1 MIGLPTFCLPGTN
14 ARDIG
19 KAMQDR
25 GESVR
30 ELTEFPQMTTG
41 APSPLILA
49 DENRLALAYY
59 LNATASSADGSF
71 ATIRSRNPAADVE
84 PVAFVKV
91 EFTAIRFGYP
101 NDEGLIGHRLF
112 EKGLRAYGVWE
123 VLNSDWPVELERAN
137 RKHPE
142 HFPGLFDGLQHIVF
156 TFQDSTLEVLSSGF
170 EVEVHHQSVF
180 GMLPPMQDFLLN
192 K

>member
-1 MIGLPTFCLPGTN
+1 MTGSPISCLPGTS

-19 KAMQDR
+19 KAVQDR
-25 GESVR
+25 GEIVR
-30 ELTEFPQMTTG
+30 EFVEFPQMETG

-59 LNATASSADGSF
+59 LNATAPSADGSF
-71 ATIRSRNPAADVE
+71 ATIKSRSPAADIE
-84 PVAFVKV
+84 PVALVKM
-91 EFTAIRFGYP
+91 EFIAIRFGYP

-112 EKGLRAYGVWE
+112 DRGLRAYCVWE

-142 HFPGLFDGLQHIVF
+142 HFPGLFDSLRHIIF
-156 TFQDSTLEVLSSGF
+156 TFHDSTLEVLSRSF

-180 GMLPPMQDFLLN
+180 GMLPLMQDFLR